1 MPRLF
6 FLKKKFFQTNG
17 FLLFI
22 YFSSLI
28 ELCCNNIMADSYPV
42 TKEMGMGL

>member
-1 MPRLF
+1 MVF
-6 FLKKKFFQTNG
+6 FY
-17 FLLFI
+17 LFI
-22 YFSSLI
+22 FPLI